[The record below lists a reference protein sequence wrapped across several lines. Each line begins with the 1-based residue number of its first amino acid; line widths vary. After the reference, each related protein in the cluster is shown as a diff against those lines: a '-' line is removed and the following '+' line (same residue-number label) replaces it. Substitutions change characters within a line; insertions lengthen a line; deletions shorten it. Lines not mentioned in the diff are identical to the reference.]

1 MPIYFHAVA
10 HKDLAGNVFASMDK
24 DLSADSDDEEEN
36 IESYEDQQLPELERD
51 RENSSFGQSDELASN
66 ASENDDKASVDEDD
80 VESSVD
86 DENDDADTGSG
97 DGDAESDI
105 EINADD
111 TSDISGMMSFACCV
125 CLLVL
130 YTAVTSSQWWTR
142 PPGAPCRYCLCYGPS
157 GSPGPLTDH
166 ELQPG

>member
-36 IESYEDQQLPELERD
+36 IESYEDQQLPELERNH
-51 RENSSFGQSDELASN
+51 ENSSIGQSDELASN
-66 ASENDDKASVDEDD
+66 ASENVDKASVDEGD
-80 VESSVD
+80 VESSAD
-86 DENDDADTGSG
+86 DGNDDADTGSG

-111 TSDISGMMSFACCV
+111 ASDISGMMLFACSA
-125 CLLVL
+125 CLIVF
-130 YTAVTSSQWWTR
+130 YTAVTSSQWRTR
-142 PPGAPCRYCLCYGPS
+142 PDGAPCHYCLCYRPS
-157 GSPGPLTDH
+157 GCPGPPTDH